1 MIQTSSIINEREV
14 SLEIGRIA
22 SQSNGVVVRS
32 GNTVLL
38 CTVVVDKE
46 VSNFDFVPLSV
57 NYLEKFSAINKLPG
71 GYRKREVGATD
82 REILVSRVID
92 RALRA
97 IIDPFTRY
105 EIQVTIQ
112 VLSYDGASCDV
123 LGILGASVALNL
135 SGIVEKQVA
144 AARIIDDSIN
154 IAKRE
159 LDIECDFFQA
169 IVENDNKEEKI
180 VMLEYQGK
188 EEDTNLIKT
197 LFNMPIKKSIDSL
210 LIMQKKAADIAREF
224 LKLQKQLLEQYDSVK
239 KSESS
244 HKSKKSQNLSMFD
257 EFDIE
262 FHECNASEFK
272 KNKEKIYKQYA
283 HFESQIAPKY
293 VETFKLDESAGYSIR
308 KAIKKKAFENV
319 TASEK
324 IYAQLAFE
332 FYVKNAFVQNL
343 LKNKLRLD
351 GRKFDE
357 IRELDMSVKPLP
369 NLNGSAFFQRGVTQ
383 ALVSVTLGSPLD
395 QQNMETLQ
403 GVYKEKF
410 LLHYNFP
417 PYAVGEVGKLNLSR
431 REVGHGEL
439 ARKAFLSVLPK
450 INSTLRVVSDI
461 TSCNGSSSM
470 ATVCAASLAMF
481 DAGVLETHVAGIAI
495 GLIEHGKK
503 NQIIADIT
511 AIEDGYGSM
520 DLKIAGTKNSITAM
534 QLDIKNDGITA
545 DIFEKSLTI
554 GHKHIKKILMQM
566 YKTIKKPNQLKQDAA
581 KQIRVDKEKVR
592 QIIGKQGITING
604 LQREFDVK
612 IDVDKSGRVN
622 VTGSKEEDVDNAIA
636 KIKDITKKNF

>member
-1 MIQTSSIINEREV
+1 
-14 SLEIGRIA
+14 
-22 SQSNGVVVRS
+22 
-32 GNTVLL
+32 
-38 CTVVVDKE
+38 
-46 VSNFDFVPLSV
+46 
-57 NYLEKFSAINKLPG
+57 
-71 GYRKREVGATD
+71 
-82 REILVSRVID
+82 
-92 RALRA
+92 
-97 IIDPFTRY
+97 
-105 EIQVTIQ
+105 
-112 VLSYDGASCDV
+112 
-123 LGILGASVALNL
+123 
-135 SGIVEKQVA
+135 
-144 AARIIDDSIN
+144 
-154 IAKRE
+154 
-159 LDIECDFFQA
+159 LDIQCDFFQA

-210 LIMQKKAADIAREF
+210 LIMQKKAADVAREF

-262 FHECNASEFK
+262 FHECSVSEFK

-293 VETFKLDESAGYSIR
+293 VETFKLDERAGYSIR

-566 YKTIKKPNQLKQDAA
+566 YKTIKKPNQLKQDSA

-592 QIIGKQGITING
+592 QIIGKQGVTING